1 MLQKIIDN
9 NPNNTLVQLFKYT
22 FVGGIAF
29 IFDFGSLY
37 VLTEIYNIHYMI
49 SAAIAFLIGLSINYY
64 LSIVWVFKKRSLKS
78 KSLEFSIFMLIG
90 LVGLILNELFI
101 WIFTEIANI
110 YYLNSKILSTFLVYL
125 WNFFIRKYILFK

>member
-1 MLQKIIDN
+1 MFEYLLKN
-9 NPNNTLVQLFKYT
+9 KTNNTLIQLFRYT